1 MDSHANS
8 REITIARTQFM
19 NTLNGTR
26 FEQPERRDCEL
37 FYMKQV
43 YKDFLAMTNQT
54 SIPSVEIPELAA
66 FTSMNHPRFYELVE
80 KFGSPVDM
88 VSLQKEGTNIS
99 NSTAKVTLVSECENT
114 LDKQL
119 TKKLLLTMTVA
130 ELKSLCSKLFKAEA
144 LYIQLVYRE
153 EGYEEDYELDE
164 AERALSF
171 FSIKD
176 GGKIIVK
183 EI

>member
-1 MDSHANS
+1 
-8 REITIARTQFM
+8 
-19 NTLNGTR
+19 
-26 FEQPERRDCEL
+26 
-37 FYMKQV
+37 
-43 YKDFLAMTNQT
+43 
-54 SIPSVEIPELAA
+54 
-66 FTSMNHPRFYELVE
+66 
-80 KFGSPVDM
+80 M

-114 LDKQL
+114 PDKQL

-164 AERALSF
+164 PERALSF

-176 GGKIIVK
+176 GGKIFVK